1 MAGLKAWEKDEIENE
16 LKFITKRNGKIY
28 NGVERRK
35 KKRLLNGFCCESRDP
50 EAVRR
55 GSERKE

>member
-1 MAGLKAWEKDEIENE
+1 MPELKAWEKDEIENE
-16 LKFITKRNGKIY
+16 LKFITKRNGKIH
-28 NGVERRK
+28 NAVERRK
-35 KKRLLNGFCCESRDP
+35 NIAEWICCESRGP

>member
-35 KKRLLNGFCCESRDP
+35 KNVC
-50 EAVRR
+50 
-55 GSERKE
+55 

>member
-1 MAGLKAWEKDEIENE
+1 MAELKAWEKDEIENE
-16 LKFITKRNGKIY
+16 LKFITKEMEKSTTARK
-28 NGVERRK
+28 K

-50 EAVRR
+50 EAGRR

>member
-35 KKRLLNGFCCESRDP
+35 KRLLNGFCCESRDP